1 MIIRTLLDTD
11 LYKFTTS
18 YAYIKLFPYAMGTF
32 SFKDRDE
39 TRYTEEFLATLKA
52 EIENLS
58 RLRLTDEELEYMV
71 RNCRFLPRVYW
82 EWLSSFR
89 FDPGKIEVYLD
100 EEKHLHLEVTDY
112 LYKATL
118 YEVPLLAI
126 VSEIKNRFSGN
137 VANLEQ
143 IIGKL
148 SEKVTLSNEHRLP
161 FSEFGTRRRFSFDVQ
176 DAVIGYLNDTS
187 RYCTGTS
194 NCHFAMKYRM
204 KMMGT
209 HPHEWFMFHGA
220 QFGYKHANY
229 MALENWV
236 NVYDGDLGIALSD
249 TYTSGIF
256 LTNLSRKQ
264 AKLFDGVRCDSGD
277 EFDFIDQLTARY
289 RELGVDATTKTIV
302 FSNALDF
309 SKALEIQEYG
319 RGKIRCAFGIGT
331 NLTNDTGYKPSNIVM
346 KLSQCK
352 MNVNQEWRECI
363 KLSDDAGKHTGS
375 TEEIKACL
383 YELKLNRNGKPFT
396 D

>member
-1 MIIRTLLDTD
+1 MICTILDTD

-18 YAYIKLFPYAMGTF
+18 YAYIKLFPYAIGTF

-39 TRYTEEFLATLKA
+39 TAYTNEFLQRLHIAVD
-52 EIENLS
+52 NLAKIS
-58 RLRLTDEELEYMV
+58 LTNEELEYMTSH
-71 RNCRFLPRVYW
+71 CRFLPKVYW

-89 FDPGKIEVYLD
+89 FQPDKIKINLD
-100 EEKHLHLEVTDY
+100 ENRHLNMEITDY

-126 VSEIKNRFSGN
+126 VSEIKNQSLGN
-137 VANLEQ
+137 VVNTDE
-143 IIGKL
+143 IISKL
-148 SEKVTLSNEHRLP
+148 SEKVILSNKHQLS

-176 DAVIGYLNDTS
+176 DKVIGYLRKTS
-187 RYCTGTS
+187 TYCTGTS
-194 NCHFAMKYRM
+194 NCYFAMKYDM
-204 KMMGT
+204 KPMGT

-256 LTNLSRKQ
+256 LNNLSRKQ

-277 EFDFIDQLTARY
+277 EFDFTDKLITRY
-289 RELGVDATTKTIV
+289 RELGIDSTTKTIV

-309 SKALEIQEYG
+309 EKALDIQIHCRG
-319 RGKIRCAFGIGT
+319 RIRCAFGIGT
-331 NLTNDTGYKPSNIVM
+331 NLTNDTGFKPSNIVM
-346 KLSQCK
+346 KLTQCK
-352 MNVNQEWRECI
+352 MNINQEWRECV
-363 KLSDDAGKHTGS
+363 KLSDDVGKYIGS
-375 TEEIKACL
+375 EKEVRACL
-383 YELKLNRNGKPFT
+383 YDLHLK
-396 D
+396 

>member
-1 MIIRTLLDTD
+1 MIVKTLLDTD

-32 SFKDRDE
+32 TFNDRNE
-39 TRYTEEFLATLKA
+39 TEYTESFLATLKE
-52 EIENLS
+52 EIAHLS
-58 RLRLTDEELEYMV
+58 QLRLKDEELEYMT

-89 FDPGKIEVYLD
+89 FDPDKIDIHLD
-100 EEKHLHLEVTDY
+100 EAHHLHLEVTDF
-112 LYKATL
+112 LYKVTL

-137 VANLEQ
+137 IADTGGILR
-143 IIGKL
+143 KL
-148 SEKVTLSNEHRLP
+148 AEKVELSNRHQLL
-161 FSEFGTRRRFSFDVQ
+161 FSEFGTRRRFSIDVQ
-176 DAVIGYLNDTS
+176 ETVVRSLKETAQ
-187 RYCTGTS
+187 YCTGTS
-194 NCHFAMKYRM
+194 NCHFAMKYGM

-264 AKLFDGVRCDSGD
+264 AKLFDGVRCDSGN
-277 EFDFIDQLTARY
+277 EFDFIDKLTARY
-289 RELGVDATTKTIV
+289 GELGIDATTKTIV

-309 SKALEIQEYG
+309 TKALEIQEYCQ
-319 RGKIRCAFGIGT
+319 GKIRCSFGIGT
-331 NLTNDTGYKPSNIVM
+331 NLTNDTGFVPSNIVM
-346 KLSQCK
+346 KLTRCK
-352 MNVNQEWRECI
+352 MNVNQEWKECV
-363 KLSDDAGKHTGS
+363 KLSDDEGKHTGS
-375 TEEIKACL
+375 TEEVQACL
-383 YELKLNRNGKPFT
+383 YELGLSPRLRT
-396 D
+396 